1 MKPIATVQLPIGKFQ
16 VIVSDHENNEELGKW
31 VRKFARAL
39 SLADPDLEPF
49 AAELLQDVE
58 NYRERERLKKQE
70 AKARREQHSLSQN
83 VELANNLIGGRPT
96 NESKAQA
103 ANVISFGKSGP
114 MPTEYRAVMDF
125 ALDNNLDEAF
135 VRECWEATR
144 ERGWRDADGRP
155 IKDWKGFVFKWVG
168 TRVENFGKQGEA

>member
-1 MKPIATVQLPIGKFQ
+1 MTVPKDRYWAKVLFKEFIRHYRKLSDQQ
-16 VIVSDHENNEELGKW
+16 IVED
-31 VRKFARAL
+31 VRQ
-39 SLADPDLEPF
+39 SMDDLDDLNDNGDSFGSKMVRWSIERSNGS
-49 AAELLQDVE
+49 AAEASRE
-58 NYRERERLKKQE
+58 NGKK
-70 AKARREQHSLSQN
+70 
-83 VELANNLIGGRPT
+83 GGRPT

-125 ALDNNLDEAF
+125 ALENNLDEAF